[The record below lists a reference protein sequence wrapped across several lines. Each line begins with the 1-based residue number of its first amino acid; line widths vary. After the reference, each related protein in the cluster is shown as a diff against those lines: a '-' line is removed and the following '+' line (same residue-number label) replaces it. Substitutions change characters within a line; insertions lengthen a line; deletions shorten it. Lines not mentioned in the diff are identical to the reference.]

1 MEVDD
6 WKSIKIKNPWD
17 HRERSESGNII
28 HTVAQVEGG
37 PTTLAQGPRYGRERS
52 KSTVAQVETA
62 DEDAILAQAAAWSV
76 GDAYDG
82 VEGLFAQSEA
92 DAEAELALAQAM
104 GW

>member
-1 MEVDD
+1 MKLPDFIKKERT
-6 WKSIKIKNPWD
+6 KSG
-17 HRERSESGNII
+17 HII
-28 HTVAQVEGG
+28 H
-37 PTTLAQGPRYGRERS
+37 
-52 KSTVAQVETA
+52 TVAQVETA

>member
-1 MEVDD
+1 MAAE
-6 WKSIKIKNPWD
+6 
-17 HRERSESGNII
+17 
-28 HTVAQVEGG
+28 
-37 PTTLAQGPRYGRERS
+37 
-52 KSTVAQVETA
+52 A